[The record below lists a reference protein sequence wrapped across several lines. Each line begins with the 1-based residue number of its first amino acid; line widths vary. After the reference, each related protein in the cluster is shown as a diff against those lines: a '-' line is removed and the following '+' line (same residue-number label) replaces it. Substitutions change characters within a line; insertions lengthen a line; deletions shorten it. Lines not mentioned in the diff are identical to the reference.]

1 MILSI
6 YAICGAISILC
17 NFSCFTMNIL
27 FAEIPYVWIALAPGC
42 VCTVW
47 GLIWS
52 SGVFSR
58 WRTKPFAESLTQYG
72 KHPVSLIKQDTG
84 DSYALSHWQ
93 SAVSNTAMLVTLS
106 HSRTGPCR
114 GLANDLYVCVSLSI
128 WPTFSCHPFS
138 DSNEAFPRDNAL
150 KHSRSEWKTRKGKC
164 SVDHTRNT
172 NKQKLSED
180 LHVLDDLSFSPIH
193 DQPASLAVFP
203 LLAQRQVCQC
213 VPGSVAFPWLL
224 PGLDRASSVLPWG
237 PRPGFFGPMKTLG

>member
-114 GLANDLYVCVSLSI
+114 GLANDRMCVCLWASDLLFPVTLFLILMKLFLGTMLSN
-128 WPTFSCHPFS
+128 TAVL
-138 DSNEAFPRDNAL
+138 NERPG
-150 KHSRSEWKTRKGKC
+150 KGN
-164 SVDHTRNT
+164 VVQNTLETQT
-172 NKQKLSED
+172 NKSFQKICMS
-180 LHVLDDLSFSPIH
+180 
-193 DQPASLAVFP
+193 
-203 LLAQRQVCQC
+203 
-213 VPGSVAFPWLL
+213 
-224 PGLDRASSVLPWG
+224 
-237 PRPGFFGPMKTLG
+237 